1 MPDFGIFRGFNEKL
15 FGDKLYAG
23 QLPTQ
28 LGLIGSES
36 FDFIGVLDLYPNAK
50 AAYSFRKLRN
60 AYTGSAIR
68 VRRAVGSPS
77 EKDIGFFNNEL
88 DVADLESFCS
98 GTNGFVT
105 TWYDQSGNAI
115 NASQTTA
122 ANQPQIVSSGT
133 VLTLNSKPTLKTGVN
148 GFLSTTGTHF
158 NSTQTSIIAVAKL
171 DAGTGLYRRLV
182 CINVFSNGYYLGSEP
197 SGDVMVGIANG
208 TFTSIGGKKFSQ
220 TISWVY
226 NDATKLYLL
235 SNNVEVGSA
244 SLTMTSYGNQDLFI
258 ATQNGTSF
266 EYWEGNIQEV
276 IVYPNSQGANA
287 TGINTNIN
295 DFYSI
300 Y

>member
-1 MPDFGIFRGFNEKL
+1 M
-15 FGDKLYAG
+15 
-23 QLPTQ
+23 PTQ
-28 LGLIGSES
+28 LGKIGSEN
-36 FDFIGVLDLYPNAK
+36 FGYLYLLNDYPNAA
-50 AAYSFRKLRN
+50 AAYSLRKLRS

-68 VRRAVGSPS
+68 VRRSS
-77 EKDIGFFNNEL
+77 DNTEQDIGFVNNIL
-88 DVADLESFCS
+88 DTLSLTSFCGS
-98 GTNGFVT
+98 GNGFVT
-105 TWYDQSGNAI
+105 TWYDQSGNAR
-115 NASQTTA
+115 NATQSTA
-122 ANQPQIVSSGT
+122 ANQPQIVASGA
-133 VLTLNSKPTLKTGVN
+133 VLTLNSKPTLKTGLN
-148 GFLSTTGTHF
+148 GFMSTTGTQF
-158 NSTQTSIIAVAKL
+158 SSTQTSIIAVAKL
-171 DAGTGLYRRLV
+171 DAGIGNYRRLV

-208 TFTSIGGKKFSQ
+208 TFTSVGGKKFSQ

-244 SLTMTSYGNQDLFI
+244 SLTMSSYGNQDLFI
-258 ATQNGTSF
+258 ATQSGTNF

>member
-1 MPDFGIFRGFNEKL
+1 MILSSHGI
-15 FGDKLYAG
+15 
-23 QLPTQ
+23 
-28 LGLIGSES
+28 IGSS
-36 FDFIGVLDLYPNAK
+36 IGQIPPVFLLNDYPGAR
-50 AAYSFRKLRN
+50 AAYSLRKLSST
-60 AYTGSAIR
+60 YTGSAIR
-68 VRRAVGSPS
+68 VRRADNQ
-77 EKDIGFFNNEL
+77 ELDIGFTSTGAL
-88 DVADLESFCS
+88 DTAALLAFT
-98 GTNGFVT
+98 GTGALNNGFVK

-122 ANQPQIVSSGT
+122 ANQPQIVASGA
-133 VLTLNSKPTLKTGVN
+133 VLTLNSKPTLKTGLN
-148 GFLSTTGTHF
+148 GFMSTTGTAF
-158 NSTQTSIIAVAKL
+158 SSTQTSIIAVAKL
-171 DAGTGLYRRLV
+171 NAGIGLYRRLV
-182 CINVFSNGYYLGSEP
+182 CINVFSSGYYLGSEP

-208 TFTSIGGKKFSQ
+208 TFTSVGGKKFSQ

-258 ATQNGTSF
+258 ATQNGGGF